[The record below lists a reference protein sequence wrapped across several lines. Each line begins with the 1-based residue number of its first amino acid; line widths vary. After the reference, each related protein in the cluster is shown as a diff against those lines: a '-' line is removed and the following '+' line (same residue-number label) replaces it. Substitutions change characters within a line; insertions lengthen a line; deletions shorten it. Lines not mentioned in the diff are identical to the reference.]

1 MKVIT
6 GLCPELDLALGG
18 GLPRVWRTTHESSM
32 WTSDRRKRSR
42 DFSWRSEMIAR
53 ALIPRKPPSAS
64 PWVGPVG
71 ERAQLTVGE
80 FRVEDHS
87 RGGTT
92 TVSMRIPFERDRKRG
107 ARL

>member
-1 MKVIT
+1 
-6 GLCPELDLALGG
+6 
-18 GLPRVWRTTHESSM
+18 
-32 WTSDRRKRSR
+32 
-42 DFSWRSEMIAR
+42 MIAR